1 MWSQQKWCLVLQGF
15 LLNEVQLLMF
25 IYLLELSDENRDFYL
40 PGGGITKKF
49 YEAW

>member
-1 MWSQQKWCLVLQGF
+1 VLQGF
-15 LLNEVQLLMF
+15 WLNKVQLLLF

-40 PGGGITKKF
+40 PGGGITKKL

>member
-1 MWSQQKWCLVLQGF
+1 MAGF
-15 LLNEVQLLMF
+15 YRFLQLLLLF

-40 PGGGITKKF
+40 PGGGITKKL